1 MSEKYL
7 SQAKKLLTE
16 YFVTRKDRI
25 CVYPEMSISIDGNL
39 EEWIDRHIKGEKR
52 LGFYTLNLDS
62 TVNWAVIDLD
72 NHSSDDEVSGYIEK
86 YLDEFKSLSNQIGL
100 HYNMEI
106 SKRGDFHIWVFF
118 DEPIDARIVRTFFHQ
133 YNRLIGDKSSLPL
146 KWICNIEIFPKQDR
160 LQSADEFGNLVWL
173 PFFGGTDKIGAGVQ
187 DGKTVFLDADGKES
201 HSPTLKT
208 IADLEEFAKLLC
220 IDLDK
225 PAGDIAVET
234 ISSDAL
240 GSILQNGVGE
250 GSRNS
255 IAFDIARKLKYKGLS
270 MGEVSPIVSNW
281 NKVNNPPLS
290 EQEIHKILK
299 SVYSNTENSDDIE
312 MMYLEELLSD
322 ETPLPTPII
331 GGGLLYKKTILL
343 LSGYRKD
350 GKSMLSL
357 NCGLCLATGQPWLGF
372 EIQEPQRVVV
382 IQAEVVHQF
391 NKKRLNRMLNA
402 FEHEVTPQSFA
413 ISKPF
418 SGNIVDTKNLDKF
431 KNVIDIYEPDVLIV
445 DPLKYY
451 HHSDENDNQ
460 KMHLVMSKFRELTYL
475 GPAIILIHHS
485 GKPSLYSNN
494 SRTNPRG
501 ASSIADDVDSLMEI
515 SKKKNNELN
524 VQFELRYGAE
534 PDNMTITMDSD
545 YWFSTNTS
553 FDIDSQI
560 VSMIRK
566 AGESGILKKDVED
579 SLHKITGN
587 STKMI
592 GNHIINLIDNHKI
605 KTDGKKRN
613 IRLFTE

>member
-270 MGEVSPIVSNW
+270 MGEVSPIVSN
-281 NKVNNPPLS
+281 
-290 EQEIHKILK
+290 
-299 SVYSNTENSDDIE
+299 
-312 MMYLEELLSD
+312 
-322 ETPLPTPII
+322 
-331 GGGLLYKKTILL
+331 
-343 LSGYRKD
+343 
-350 GKSMLSL
+350 
-357 NCGLCLATGQPWLGF
+357 
-372 EIQEPQRVVV
+372 
-382 IQAEVVHQF
+382 
-391 NKKRLNRMLNA
+391 
-402 FEHEVTPQSFA
+402 
-413 ISKPF
+413 
-418 SGNIVDTKNLDKF
+418 
-431 KNVIDIYEPDVLIV
+431 
-445 DPLKYY
+445 
-451 HHSDENDNQ
+451 
-460 KMHLVMSKFRELTYL
+460 
-475 GPAIILIHHS
+475 
-485 GKPSLYSNN
+485 
-494 SRTNPRG
+494 
-501 ASSIADDVDSLMEI
+501 
-515 SKKKNNELN
+515 
-524 VQFELRYGAE
+524 
-534 PDNMTITMDSD
+534 
-545 YWFSTNTS
+545 
-553 FDIDSQI
+553 
-560 VSMIRK
+560 
-566 AGESGILKKDVED
+566 
-579 SLHKITGN
+579 
-587 STKMI
+587 
-592 GNHIINLIDNHKI
+592 
-605 KTDGKKRN
+605 
-613 IRLFTE
+613 